1 MEVDNKDI
9 DYSQRIYPSANQKVE
24 FKEADSDWEEPRLCM
39 ELVEGDLLYTY
50 EIRFSPS
57 LDTLELEDVEIE
69 LLGES
74 YIFSEKAGANHG
86 GKLTLLA
93 SSQSETIA
101 AGESVTVTAGGTDY
115 VITVVGISEGS
126 DADHNTATIDI
137 NGESDSYGVNDDIE
151 EGELDAYVKN
161 INAFKFPVE
170 SGSVELFVGS
180 QSLVLENETEITLG
194 GNSIDGTDVTFD
206 NTTTDI
212 DEISITYTMDDDVIL
227 EVDDSFEDPVFG
239 GFSVSLGGILPGLMD
254 ASKDVLDVQ
263 PSGSDLEFTFTNFD
277 DMEYEAVLASTDGT
291 NYRADDGTDD
301 GVIHFFNNETIAEDE
316 YVVVTD
322 NNEYSYL
329 LLMTDFSGSSGE
341 EEATLEDVST
351 GTEYVITASDYL
363 DTIAVGSLDI
373 VVTGFDTANDKIALN
388 NTQSA
393 ADDAAKILLKSGASL
408 EFHVN
413 LTGYYN
419 VTNDVTLKTNEGD
432 FDVYDD
438 AQDPDPQTVYLQFGG
453 TDDIDVDIDKVLAKD
468 ADGETGWYLYED
480 GTFVVGEDIKDEQSV
495 TIYIPDEPTPV
506 YVAFGANPTFGSGEG
521 ATAGT
526 VDQAVQIKNSISK
539 MESEVTADASLGRD
553 LVLLGGPCANGL
565 VAELLEMSDS
575 NPACA
580 TEFTALYPTEGVITV
595 VEDAFGSAQKALVVA
610 GVNRAAT
617 RDLAVKVMQGTV
629 EYSA

>member
-1 MEVDNKDI
+1 
-9 DYSQRIYPSANQKVE
+9 
-24 FKEADSDWEEPRLCM
+24 
-39 ELVEGDLLYTY
+39 
-50 EIRFSPS
+50 
-57 LDTLELEDVEIE
+57 
-69 LLGES
+69 
-74 YIFSEKAGANHG
+74 
-86 GKLTLLA
+86 
-93 SSQSETIA
+93 
-101 AGESVTVTAGGTDY
+101 
-115 VITVVGISEGS
+115 
-126 DADHNTATIDI
+126 
-137 NGESDSYGVNDDIE
+137 
-151 EGELDAYVKN
+151 
-161 INAFKFPVE
+161 
-170 SGSVELFVGS
+170 
-180 QSLVLENETEITLG
+180 
-194 GNSIDGTDVTFD
+194 
-206 NTTTDI
+206 
-212 DEISITYTMDDDVIL
+212 
-227 EVDDSFEDPVFG
+227 
-239 GFSVSLGGILPGLMD
+239 
-254 ASKDVLDVQ
+254 
-263 PSGSDLEFTFTNFD
+263 
-277 DMEYEAVLASTDGT
+277 
-291 NYRADDGTDD
+291 
-301 GVIHFFNNETIAEDE
+301 
-316 YVVVTD
+316 
-322 NNEYSYL
+322 
-329 LLMTDFSGSSGE
+329 
-341 EEATLEDVST
+341 
-351 GTEYVITASDYL
+351 
-363 DTIAVGSLDI
+363 
-373 VVTGFDTANDKIALN
+373 
-388 NTQSA
+388 
-393 ADDAAKILLKSGASL
+393 
-408 EFHVN
+408 
-413 LTGYYN
+413 
-419 VTNDVTLKTNEGD
+419 LKTNEGD